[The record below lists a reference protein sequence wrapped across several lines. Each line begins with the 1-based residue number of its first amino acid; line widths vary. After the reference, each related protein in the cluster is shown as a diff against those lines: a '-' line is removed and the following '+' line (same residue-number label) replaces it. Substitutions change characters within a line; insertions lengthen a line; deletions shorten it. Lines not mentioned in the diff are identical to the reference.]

1 MNFLLAPRCSDDKR
15 EAASEASIRLRPAGE
30 SVWGEVWQQPAA
42 AGGRWEG
49 SAPHR
54 PQLRRQELQQEEH
67 LQPTQVK
74 QQTLAHSHHVRA
86 WLDDPQQQLP
96 RSLSVGIRET
106 LPLRGQNI
114 SLASWIS
121 MKKGDGGAFEIV
133 LGQILLY
140 HTSLLNFKWNSGV
153 FLFFFFLFKHS
164 CVSQIWGNSNSSRIT
179 RVPFWPNILSSLC
192 VCHLKFPSAFRTLS
206 KRWPLVL
213 HWM

>member
-1 MNFLLAPRCSDDKR
+1 MNSLLTARCSDDKG
-15 EAASEASIRLRPAGE
+15 EAASEASIRLRPAGQ
-30 SVWGEVWQQPAA
+30 SVWREVWQQPAA
-42 AGGRWEG
+42 AGGRREG

-67 LQPTQVK
+67 LQPTQVM

-121 MKKGDGGAFEIV
+121 MKKGDGGAFQIV
-133 LGQILLY
+133 LGHILLY
-140 HTSLLNFKWNSGV
+140 HTSLLNLKWNSGV
-153 FLFFFFLFKHS
+153 FLSFFFCFFLNTPVCLRFEGTQTAPGLPGCHFD
-164 CVSQIWGNSNSSRIT
+164 QIYYL
-179 RVPFWPNILSSLC
+179 VY
-192 VCHLKFPSAFRTLS
+192 VCAI
-206 KRWPLVL
+206 
-213 HWM
+213 